1 MLRELSL
8 YLFEPLKKQAE
19 TYLPAEQIELLKQA
33 YVVAHNAHDG
43 QMRSSGDP
51 YITHPVAVARN
62 LADMHLD
69 HETLMA
75 ALLHDVIEDT
85 DVTQDE
91 LAELFGNTVGELV
104 EGVSKLD
111 KLSFSN
117 VKEAQAENF
126 RKMIMAMVQDIRVIL
141 IKLADRTHNMRTL
154 GSLRP
159 DKRRRIARETL
170 DIYAPIANRLGIHGI
185 KNELEQLGFEALYPM
200 RSRALREAVVQARGN
215 RKEIIANIKTEI
227 ESRLEESGIHAT
239 VEGREKH
246 LYSIYRKMLNKELM
260 FNEVMDIYAFRIIV
274 DNKYD
279 TCYRA
284 LGAVHNLFKPI
295 ETRFK
300 DYIAIPKSNG
310 YQSLHT
316 SLIGP
321 HGIPVEIQIRTNE
334 MDQMADKGVAAHWL
348 YKQNGED
355 STGTTAQVR
364 ARKWMQ
370 SLLELQQSAGS
381 SFEFIENVKTDLFP
395 EEIYVFTPE
404 GKIIELPMGA
414 TAVDFAYAVHTDV
427 GNSCVGAKVERKPYP
442 LSKPLLS
449 GQVIEVIT
457 SKGARPN
464 ATWLNFAVTAKAR
477 LQIRNFLRSME
488 QSESYSL
495 GNRLLIHALG
505 QQKLEDIAQEKIDEV
520 VSDTGYS
527 SLNELIINIGLGNAL
542 SIGIARRLTG
552 EFTKEDTPS
561 YEEPSHGKAKMPIK
575 GSEGMLVTYGKCCH
589 PIPGDDIVAYISSGK
604 GLMVHQDGC
613 RNISGREKELGK
625 FFPVKWDTDID
636 KEFIA
641 SLRVEIINHQGALA
655 KLTTLISQTES
666 NIRTLNTEEKESNLY
681 SVTLEVTC
689 RDRIHIANI
698 IRKIKI
704 MPDVQRVTRPR
715 K

>member
-1 MLRELSL
+1 M
-8 YLFEPLKKQAE
+8 YLFEPLKKQAA

-33 YVVAHNAHDG
+33 YVVAHEAHDG

-85 DVTQDE
+85 EVTQDE
-91 LAELFGNTVGELV
+91 LAELFGNTIAELV

-117 VKEAQAENF
+117 VQEAQAENF

-185 KNELEQLGFEALYPM
+185 KNELEVLGFEALYPM
-200 RSRALREAVVQARGN
+200 RSRALREAVIQARGN
-215 RKEIIANIKTEI
+215 RKEIIANIQNEI
-227 ESRLEESGIHAT
+227 ESRLRESGIVAE
-239 VEGREKH
+239 VSGREKH

-260 FNEVMDIYAFRIIV
+260 FNEVMDIYAFRIVV
-274 DNKYD
+274 DDKFD

-321 HGIPVEIQIRTNE
+321 HGIPVEIQIRTQE

-348 YKQNGED
+348 YKQDGDDN
-355 STGTTAQVR
+355 SGTTAQVR

-427 GNSCVGAKVERKPYP
+427 GNSCVGSKVERKPYP

-449 GQVIEVIT
+449 GQIIEVIT

-464 ATWLNFAVTAKAR
+464 ATWLNFVVTAKAR
-477 LQIRNFLRSME
+477 MQIRSYLRSME
-488 QSESYSL
+488 QNESLTL
-495 GNRLLIHALG
+495 GKRLLKHALG
-505 QQKLEDIAQEKIDEV
+505 KTRLIEIEQDKIDEV

-527 SLNELIINIGLGNAL
+527 SLDELMVNIGLGNAL

-552 EFTKEDTPS
+552 EFTGEND
-561 YEEPSHGKAKMPIK
+561 EPVAGKAKMPIK
-575 GSEGMLVTYGKCCH
+575 GTEGMLVTYGKCCH

-613 RNISGREKELGK
+613 RNINGREKELGK
-625 FFPVKWDTDID
+625 FFPVKWDNDID
-636 KEFIA
+636 NEFIA
-641 SLRVEIINHQGALA
+641 SLRVEIINHQGVLA
-655 KLTTLISQTES
+655 KLTSVISQSES
-666 NIRTLNTEEKESNLY
+666 NIRTLNTEEKDSNLY
-681 SVTLEVTC
+681 MVSMELTC

-704 MPDVQRVTRPR
+704 MPDVQRVVRPR